1 MEYVL
6 NPNFEQ
12 IIANIEILNGKPC
25 IKGTRI
31 SVDMI
36 LEWLATGATIQDIC
50 NTYTHLSKESV
61 VQAILFAASRIKN
74 EIFFEFRK
82 IA

>member
-1 MEYVL
+1 M

-12 IIANIEILNGKPC
+12 IVSNMEILGGKPC

-31 SVDMI
+31 SVDMV
-36 LEWLATGATIQDIC
+36 LEWLATGAAIDDIC
-50 NTYTHLSKESV
+50 KTYTHLSKESV

-74 EIFFEFRK
+74 EVYFEFK
-82 IA
+82 KTA